1 MLGGITD
8 SVDMSLD
15 KLWKRWGRTGSLVCC
30 SPWVAKSWTRL
41 SERQQR
47 AKVPCDRRG
56 QFRAGH
62 PAESGRKLRSGPG
75 GSAPA
80 ACLKTSRRAGEEAP
94 EGSAAQTDAVLT
106 CPWAN

>member
-1 MLGGITD
+1 
-8 SVDMSLD
+8 MSGNNGL
-15 KLWKRWGRTGSLVCC
+15 KSLVTGEA
-30 SPWVAKSWTRL
+30 SFGQVT
-41 SERQQR
+41 QQR
-47 AKVPCDRRG
+47 ADGSSEVA
-56 QFRAGH
+56 Q
-62 PAESGRKLRSGPG
+62 G